1 MFHSKNGLFFCRLND
16 SGEVR
21 IIKTRD
27 GKMPDPD
34 TNPPESAVTLTEN
47 EWASVVCSV
56 SKGGDDHARWMRAR
70 RFHGTEFSEL
80 QPSGADETPQ
90 PLTAEDEEWLNAP
103 LGTPRPAELSLM
115 AENDILKKHGCFTRS
130 RYTGFGA
137 DAQDCTCCGAIQ
149 NGHGGIHNA
158 GCALAKIFHQPE
170 AISEANTL
178 VGVKLNNADGTD
190 TVLTNDEYWQRLH
203 VAKV

>member
-56 SKGGDDHARWMRAR
+56 SKGGEDHARWMRAR

-80 QPSGADETPQ
+80 QPGGADETPQ
-90 PLTAEDEEWLNAP
+90 PITAES
-103 LGTPRPAELSLM
+103 TS
-115 AENDILKKHGCFTRS
+115 IHGR
-130 RYTGFGA
+130 
-137 DAQDCTCCGAIQ
+137 
-149 NGHGGIHNA
+149 
-158 GCALAKIFHQPE
+158 
-170 AISEANTL
+170 
-178 VGVKLNNADGTD
+178 
-190 TVLTNDEYWQRLH
+190 
-203 VAKV
+203 